1 MVPFGLKPPSR
12 SAVSFSVTGGPS
24 VTEVW
29 SGVVLSVGLFAYIGS
44 CSTGSLT
51 ALAAIMQAGPPWLKL
66 LGMRRARR
74 RRTQVAGAKCRG
86 LTITGDGHLAF
97 EHQAERIEF
106 MAVLG
111 TRFAGFHLPVE
122 ELAVSLSLKS
132 SLKFCAFHRS
142 LPLTCRIVTRHSI

>member
-1 MVPFGLKPPSR
+1 MLPFGLKPPSR

-29 SGVVLSVGLFAYIGS
+29 SGVVLSVGLFTDICYS
-44 CSTGSLT
+44 PTGGIT
-51 ALAAIMQAGPPWLKL
+51 ARREIMHAGGPRSKL

-97 EHQAERIEF
+97 EHQA
-106 MAVLG
+106 VLAE
-111 TRFAGFHLPVE
+111 TRPDSRCWLFD
-122 ELAVSLSLKS
+122 
-132 SLKFCAFHRS
+132 
-142 LPLTCRIVTRHSI
+142 